1 MERPGLQGLR
11 PATPLQRVPA
21 HPALELRY
29 GHRPEPLPVAVPGR
43 HQDRRLP
50 DGAVAQGAS
59 PRPREPVHRRRH
71 RPRQDHRGRPHRP
84 RAAAAQESAHRG
96 RRRSRLRAGAVEGGD
111 GGALRPPVRDPGS
124 RLPCAGAPRPGL
136 RRQPVAHPQPVLGL
150 AQPPHRPGVR
160 RPHARMA
167 RRSVAGQPADPG
179 RSPPRGAVER
189 RALRHRDQVHPR
201 HP

>member
-11 PATPLQRVPA
+11 PAAPLQRFSA
-21 HPALELRY
+21 HSALELRHR
-29 GHRPEPLPVAVPGR
+29 HRPEPLPVAVPGR

-59 PRPREPVHRRRH
+59 SRPGEPVHRRRH

-84 RAAAAQESAHRG
+84 RAAAAQESTHRG

-111 GGALRPPVRDPGS
+111 GGAFRPPVRDPGP
-124 RLPCAGAPRPGL
+124 RLLGAGAPGAGL
-136 RRQPVAHPQPVLGL
+136 RRQPVAHPQPVSGL
-150 AQPPHRPGVR
+150 TQPPHRSRVR

-167 RRSVAGQPADPG
+167 RQPVSRQPADPG
-179 RSPPRGAVER
+179 RSPPCGAVEW

-201 HP
+201 HT